1 MGKFFSV
8 LITVFIFVIVL
19 IFGGAFYIVNES
31 EQVVITQFGKPVGSP
46 ITTPG
51 LKLKKPFLETANYFD
66 KRFIAWDGEPK
77 QVSTRDKRFINI
89 NTYARWRISDP
100 LQYAKRLFDESKA
113 LTRLGSVLEGATQ
126 NAIANHDLI
135 ELVRSSNRDY
145 VSGQV
150 NSDEKSNKEKAI
162 IKSGRDELTKEILAL
177 AKESTKDLGIEIL
190 DFKFKRINYVPEVRQ
205 KVYERMISER
215 KRIAEEFRSQGAGE
229 SARINGQKDRDLKEI
244 TSDAYRRSQEIKG
257 KADGE
262 AANIYAGAYNKNP
275 SFYRFMRTMEIY
287 RETLDDET
295 VLVLSTEGEFLKYL
309 GTTKWLKIM

>member
-1 MGKFFSV
+1 MGKFFGAF
-8 LITVFIFVIVL
+8 ITIGIIVIVL

-31 EQVVITQFGKPVGSP
+31 EQVVITQFGKPVGDP
-46 ITTPG
+46 VTEPG
-51 LKLKKPFLETANYFD
+51 LKIKKPFLETANYFD
-66 KRFIAWDGEPK
+66 KRFLAWDGEPK

-135 ELVRSSNRDY
+135 ELVRSSNREYIGDNEEDNEQ
-145 VSGQV
+145 S
-150 NSDEKSNKEKAI
+150 SKEKTI
-162 IKSGRDELTKEILAL
+162 IKNGRDELTREILNL

-190 DFKFKRINYVPEVRQ
+190 DFQFKRINYVPEVRS

-229 SARINGQKDRDLKEI
+229 AARISGQKDRDLKEI

-257 KADGE
+257 RADAK
-262 AANIYAGAYNKNP
+262 AANIYAAAYNKDP
-275 SFYRFMRTMEIY
+275 SFYRFMKTMEVY
-287 RETLDDET
+287 RITLDKET
-295 VLVLSTEGEFLKYL
+295 VLVLSTDGEFLKYL
-309 GTTKWLKIM
+309 GSIK

>member
-8 LITVFIFVIVL
+8 LITVFIFAIVL

-309 GTTKWLKIM
+309 GTTK

>member
-8 LITVFIFVIVL
+8 LITVFIFAIVL

-31 EQVVITQFGKPVGSP
+31 EQVVITQFGKPVGNP

-135 ELVRSSNRDY
+135 ELVRSSNRTY
-145 VSGQV
+145 VSGQE

-229 SARINGQKDRDLKEI
+229 SARISGQKDRDLKEI

-257 KADGE
+257 RADGE

-309 GTTKWLKIM
+309 GTTK

>member
-8 LITVFIFVIVL
+8 IIAIGIISILL

-31 EQVVITQFGKPVGSP
+31 EQVVITQFGKPVGDPVTS
-46 ITTPG
+46 PG

-66 KRFIAWDGEPK
+66 KRFLAWDGEPK

-135 ELVRSSNRDY
+135 ELVRSSNREYLANNVDNE
-145 VSGQV
+145 QQ
-150 NSDEKSNKEKAI
+150 SNKDKAI
-162 IKSGRDELTKEILAL
+162 IKSGRDELTKEILEL
-177 AKESTKDLGIEIL
+177 AKESTTDLGIEIL
-190 DFKFKRINYVPEVRQ
+190 DFQFKRINYVPEVRK

-229 SARINGQKDRDLKEI
+229 SARISGQKDRDLKEI

-257 KADGE
+257 KADAE
-262 AANIYAGAYNKNP
+262 AANIYAAAYNKDA

-287 RETLDDET
+287 RETLDKET
-295 VLVLSTEGEFLKYL
+295 VLVLSTDGEFLKYL
-309 GTTKWLKIM
+309 STTK

>member
-1 MGKFFSV
+1 MGKFFSAF
-8 LITVFIFVIVL
+8 ITIGIIVIVL

-31 EQVVITQFGKPVGSP
+31 EQVVITQFGKPIGDPV
-46 ITTPG
+46 TTPG
-51 LKLKKPFLETANYFD
+51 LKIKKPFLETANYFD
-66 KRFIAWDGEPK
+66 KRFLAWDGEPK

-135 ELVRSSNRDY
+135 ELVRSSNREYIGNNEEDNEQ
-145 VSGQV
+145 S
-150 NSDEKSNKEKAI
+150 SKEKTI
-162 IKSGRDELTKEILAL
+162 IKNGRDELTREILNL

-190 DFKFKRINYVPEVRQ
+190 DFQFKRINYVPEVRS

-229 SARINGQKDRDLKEI
+229 AARISGQKDRDLKEI

-257 KADGE
+257 KADAK
-262 AANIYAGAYNKNP
+262 AANIYAAAYNKDP
-275 SFYRFMRTMEIY
+275 SFYRFMKTMEVY
-287 RETLDDET
+287 RITLDKET
-295 VLVLSTEGEFLKYL
+295 VLVLSTDGEFLKYL
-309 GTTKWLKIM
+309 GSIK

>member
-31 EQVVITQFGKPVGSP
+31 EQVVITQFGKPVGNP

-51 LKLKKPFLETANYFD
+51 LKIKKPFLETANYFD

-145 VSGQV
+145 VSAQE

-162 IKSGRDELTKEILAL
+162 IKSGRDEITKEILAL

-257 KADGE
+257 RADGE

-287 RETLDDET
+287 KETLDDET
-295 VLVLSTEGEFLKYL
+295 VLVLSTEGEFLKFL
-309 GTTKWLKIM
+309 GTTK

>member
-1 MGKFFSV
+1 MGKFFSAF
-8 LITVFIFVIVL
+8 ITIGIIVIVL
-19 IFGGAFYIVNES
+19 VFGGVFYIVNES
-31 EQVVITQFGKPVGSP
+31 EQVVITQFGKPIGDPV
-46 ITTPG
+46 TTPG
-51 LKLKKPFLETANYFD
+51 LKIKKPFLETANYFD
-66 KRFIAWDGEPK
+66 KRFLAWDGEPK

-135 ELVRSSNRDY
+135 ELVRSSNREY
-145 VSGQV
+145 VGNNEEDNEQS
-150 NSDEKSNKEKAI
+150 SKEKTI
-162 IKSGRDELTKEILAL
+162 IKNGRDELTREILNL

-190 DFKFKRINYVPEVRQ
+190 DFQFKRINYVPEVRK

-229 SARINGQKDRDLKEI
+229 AARISGQKDRDLKEI

-257 KADGE
+257 RADAK
-262 AANIYAGAYNKNP
+262 AANIYAAAYNKDP
-275 SFYRFMRTMEIY
+275 SFYRFMKTMEVY
-287 RETLDDET
+287 RITLDKET
-295 VLVLSTEGEFLKYL
+295 VLVLSTDGEFLKYL
-309 GTTKWLKIM
+309 SLKNEK

>member
-1 MGKFFSV
+1 MGKFFTV
-8 LITVFIFVIVL
+8 IITIGIISILL

-31 EQVVITQFGKPVGSP
+31 EQVVITQFGKPVGDP
-46 ITTPG
+46 VTTPG

-66 KRFIAWDGEPK
+66 KRFLAWDGEPK

-135 ELVRSSNRDY
+135 ELVRSSNREYLANNADNE
-145 VSGQV
+145 QQ
-150 NSDEKSNKEKAI
+150 SNKDKAI
-162 IKSGRDELTKEILAL
+162 IKSGRDELTKEILEL
-177 AKESTKDLGIEIL
+177 AKESTSDLGIEIL
-190 DFKFKRINYVPEVRQ
+190 DFQFKRINYVPEVRK

-229 SARINGQKDRDLKEI
+229 SARISGQKDRDLKEI

-257 KADGE
+257 KADAE
-262 AANIYAGAYNKNP
+262 AANIYAAAYNKDA

-287 RETLDDET
+287 RETLDKET
-295 VLVLSTEGEFLKYL
+295 VLVLSTDGEFLKYL
-309 GTTKWLKIM
+309 STTK

>member
-31 EQVVITQFGKPVGSP
+31 EQVVITQFGKPVGNP

-135 ELVRSSNRDY
+135 ELVRSSNRTY
-145 VSGQV
+145 VSGQE

-229 SARINGQKDRDLKEI
+229 SARISGQKDRDLKEI

-257 KADGE
+257 RADGE

-287 RETLDDET
+287 REALDDET

-309 GTTKWLKIM
+309 GTKND

>member
-1 MGKFFSV
+1 MGKFFSAF
-8 LITVFIFVIVL
+8 ITIGIIVIVL

-31 EQVVITQFGKPVGSP
+31 EQVVITQFGKPVGDP
-46 ITTPG
+46 ITEPG
-51 LKLKKPFLETANYFD
+51 LKIKKPFLETANYFD
-66 KRFIAWDGEPK
+66 KRFLAWDGEPK

-135 ELVRSSNRDY
+135 ELVRSSNREYIGDNEEDNEQ
-145 VSGQV
+145 S
-150 NSDEKSNKEKAI
+150 SKEKTI
-162 IKSGRDELTKEILAL
+162 IKNGRDELTKEILNL
-177 AKESTKDLGIEIL
+177 AKKSTTDLGIEIL
-190 DFKFKRINYVPEVRQ
+190 DFQFKRINYVPEVRK

-229 SARINGQKDRDLKEI
+229 AARISGQKDRDLKEI

-257 KADGE
+257 KADAK
-262 AANIYAGAYNKNP
+262 AANIYAAAYNKDP
-275 SFYRFMRTMEIY
+275 SFYRFMKTMEVY
-287 RETLDDET
+287 KTTLDKET
-295 VLVLSTEGEFLKYL
+295 VLVLSTDGEFLKYL
-309 GTTKWLKIM
+309 GSIK

>member
-1 MGKFFSV
+1 MRVYIS
-8 LITVFIFVIVL
+8 VFIFAIVL

-31 EQVVITQFGKPVGSP
+31 EQVVITQFGKPVGNP

-229 SARINGQKDRDLKEI
+229 SARISGQKDRDLKEI

-309 GTTKWLKIM
+309 GTTK

>member
-145 VSGQV
+145 VSGQE

-162 IKSGRDELTKEILAL
+162 IESGRDELTKEILAL

-229 SARINGQKDRDLKEI
+229 SARISGQKDRDLKEI

-257 KADGE
+257 RADGE

-309 GTTKWLKIM
+309 GTTK

>member
-8 LITVFIFVIVL
+8 LITIFIFVIVL

-31 EQVVITQFGKPVGSP
+31 EQVVITQFGKPVGDP
-46 ITTPG
+46 IITPG

-229 SARINGQKDRDLKEI
+229 SARISGQKDRDLKEI

-257 KADGE
+257 RADGE

-309 GTTKWLKIM
+309 GTTK

>member
-1 MGKFFSV
+1 MGKLFSL

-31 EQVVITQFGKPVGSP
+31 EQVVITQFGKPVGNP

-51 LKLKKPFLETANYFD
+51 LKIKKPFLETANYFD

-145 VSGQV
+145 VSAQE

-162 IKSGRDELTKEILAL
+162 IKSGRDEITKEILAL

-257 KADGE
+257 RADGE

-287 RETLDDET
+287 KETLDDET
-295 VLVLSTEGEFLKYL
+295 VLVLSTEGEFLKFL
-309 GTTKWLKIM
+309 GTTK

>member
-8 LITVFIFVIVL
+8 LITVFIFAIVL

-31 EQVVITQFGKPVGSP
+31 EQVVITQFGKPVGNP

-135 ELVRSSNRDY
+135 ELVRSSNRTY
-145 VSGQV
+145 VSGQE

-229 SARINGQKDRDLKEI
+229 SARISGQKDRDLKEI

-257 KADGE
+257 RADGE

-309 GTTKWLKIM
+309 GTIK

>member
-8 LITVFIFVIVL
+8 LITVFIFAIVL

-31 EQVVITQFGKPVGSP
+31 EQVVITQFGKPVGNP

-145 VSGQV
+145 VSGQE

-162 IKSGRDELTKEILAL
+162 IESGRDELTKEILAL

-229 SARINGQKDRDLKEI
+229 SARISGQKDRDLKEI

-257 KADGE
+257 RADGE

-287 RETLDDET
+287 REALDDET

-309 GTTKWLKIM
+309 GTKND